1 MIAREGLDTS
11 MIDITQRRPSAALRA
26 YRFLNRP
33 YYWFR
38 PSQIATRLRTRAG
51 ARAAGSEP
59 RLLRTAWGS
68 HLYCWPDPLGLAV
81 ERTGVY
87 DLVVAETLA
96 RLADPGETAV
106 DAGANVGF
114 VSNLLAYAVGRRGR
128 VLAFEPHPQ
137 IFQTLARN
145 ASRWADVDGLEI
157 VEIRQAA
164 VSSAPGTLPLG
175 IDPATFAQNKGTASL
190 EHSGSPDSTDVE
202 TVRLDDSLTAPVGVL
217 KLDVEGHE
225 LAALHGAERL
235 LSQKLVRDILFEE
248 HQPPPTAVT
257 ELLQAR
263 GYAVFGVRQGVLGP
277 ILSSPEEAYR
287 RQLWDPPA
295 LLATTDP
302 ERAAAR
308 LKPRGW
314 ICLRSRLRVR
324 LG

>member
-1 MIAREGLDTS
+1 MIE
-11 MIDITQRRPSAALRA
+11 IVQRRPSAALRA
-26 YRFLNRP
+26 YRFVNRP

-38 PSQIATRLRTRAG
+38 PSQIAIRLR
-51 ARAAGSEP
+51 ARGDTGGGDGEP
-59 RLLRTAWGS
+59 RLARTAWGS

-114 VSNLLAYAVGRRGR
+114 VSNLLAYAVGRSGR
-128 VLAFEPHPQ
+128 VVSFEPHPQ

-145 ASRWADVDGLEI
+145 AARLKDVDGLDV
-157 VEIRQAA
+157 VELNRAA
-164 VSSAPGTLPLG
+164 VSSVPGTLPLG

-190 EHSGSPDSTDVE
+190 ERPDSAESADVR
-202 TVRLDDSLTAPVGVL
+202 TVRLDDSLSGPVGVL

-225 LAALHGAERL
+225 LAALGGAERL
-235 LSQKLVRDILFEE
+235 LSQHRVRDIVFEE

-257 ELLQAR
+257 ELLQAH
-263 GYAVFGVRQGVLGP
+263 GYSVFGVRQGVLGP
-277 ILSSPEEAYR
+277 IRCSPEQAYR

-295 LLATTDP
+295 LLATADP
-302 ERAAAR
+302 ARAAVR

-314 ICLRSRLRVR
+314 VCLRER